1 MGRLHSKFFLRGRC
15 LVGNGW
21 INADGQMTVS
31 QPGCSASR
39 FAWVAFRILGPGLKI
54 VNIGVEIVARCW
66 LFDIVLDGRR
76 LKWLMA
82 RFDARTVKSTE
93 FPRIEDSGGG

>member
-1 MGRLHSKFFLRGRC
+1 
-15 LVGNGW
+15 
-21 INADGQMTVS
+21 
-31 QPGCSASR
+31 
-39 FAWVAFRILGPGLKI
+39 